1 MKTLFKPG
9 QFFDENYYERGAETG
24 KSLYSHYRWMPEL
37 TIPMCHHIAKYLEL
51 KETDKVLDFGCAKG
65 FSVYGLRLLGYKAY
79 GVDVSEYAVKKSP
92 EEIRKWLGV
101 IEPQEE
107 LTCAEGG
114 YDWILCKDILEHI
127 PYENITQQLE
137 VFHKGGK
144 RLFVIVPIGR
154 NGKYLIDSYEQDK
167 SHFIKEDIDWWSKKI
182 EDAGFKIDLAT
193 YDLGPFK
200 KNWQFEPEGNA
211 LIMATRP
218 NTLHE
223 DLMIGFKEEQR
234 QRELEEEDE

>member
-1 MKTLFKPG
+1 
-9 QFFDENYYERGAETG
+9 
-24 KSLYSHYRWMPEL
+24 MPEL

-92 EEIRKWLGV
+92 EDIRKWLGV
-101 IEPQEE
+101 IEPQED
-107 LTCAEGG
+107 LVCAEGG

-127 PYENITQQLE
+127 PYENIEQQLS
-137 VFHKGGK
+137 VFYRGGK
-144 RLFVIVPIGR
+144 NLFVIVPIGR

-167 SHFIKEDIDWWSKKI
+167 SHFIKEDMNWWTDKI
-182 EDAGFKIDLAT
+182 KNAGFSIARAT
-193 YDLGPFK
+193 YNLGPFK

-211 LIMATRP
+211 LIIANRFG
-218 NTLHE
+218 
-223 DLMIGFKEEQR
+223 D
-234 QRELEEEDE
+234 

>member
-9 QFFDENYYERGAETG
+9 QYFDEDYYERGAETG

-92 EEIRKWLGV
+92 EDIRKWLGV
-101 IEPQEE
+101 IEPQED
-107 LTCAEGG
+107 LVCAEGG

-127 PYENITQQLE
+127 PYENIE
-137 VFHKGGK
+137 H
-144 RLFVIVPIGR
+144 
-154 NGKYLIDSYEQDK
+154 NYLY
-167 SHFIKEDIDWWSKKI
+167 FI
-182 EDAGFKIDLAT
+182 
-193 YDLGPFK
+193 
-200 KNWQFEPEGNA
+200 
-211 LIMATRP
+211 
-218 NTLHE
+218 
-223 DLMIGFKEEQR
+223 
-234 QRELEEEDE
+234 